1 MILIGH
7 KTWTFFKRW
16 SVLTKFALFWPSWFV
31 ELVDSIVEWYV
42 RLRPADIINEI
53 NAVHKIFLRINLRVE
68 YKRLTQ

>member
-16 SVLTKFALFWPSWFV
+16 TVLAEIALFSHSWLV
-31 ELVDSIVEWYV
+31 ELVGPIVEWYV
-42 RLRPADIINEI
+42 RLRPTDIINEI
-53 NAVHKIFLRINLRVE
+53 DAVHKTFLRINLRVE

>member
-16 SVLTKFALFWPSWFV
+16 TVLAEIALFSRSWLV
-31 ELVDSIVEWYV
+31 ELVGSIVEWYV

-53 NAVHKIFLRINLRVE
+53 NAVHKIFLRTKYRVK